1 MTMTDR
7 KLFRAAVV
15 IQEQSSRQ
23 RPVPES
29 IYLPDYSWNHLQ
41 QLKRNITRARERGWH
56 LAAQSLLGTLPDAC
70 RDLQRDLEAS
80 LQTLATHT
88 RPRLPTNA
96 SAIYQDLRA
105 LQGEFDKVEIDLT
118 AHELTVTTETIE
130 LEGVLLGE
138 FQIKL
143 YWTDIGQTSHPYRVV
158 ALDPNPA
165 ARREDVTH
173 PHVQDEQLCEGDG
186 RAAIAAALAE
196 SRFYDFFLL
205 VNQVLHSY
213 GEGSAYVE
221 LSDWDGTPCADC
233 GTSVSDDDRYYCH
246 RCDSTLCDSCSSNCQ
261 GCDNSHCTSCLQA
274 CADCGELYCSSC
286 LKACP
291 VCRKRF
297 CPDCRQ
303 EGLCTTC
310 YEILNPKTEEP
321 NNDSS
326 TESQCETACLVGQ
339 GS

>member
-23 RPVPES
+23 RPVS
-29 IYLPDYSWNHLQ
+29 DAIYLPEYSWNHLQ
-41 QLKRNITRARERGWH
+41 QLRRNITRARERGWH
-56 LAAQSLLGTLPDAC
+56 LAAQSLLGTLADAG
-70 RDLQRDLEAS
+70 RSMQRELETS
-80 LQTLATHT
+80 LRTLATHM
-88 RPRLPTNA
+88 RPRLPANA

-105 LQGEFDKVEIDLT
+105 LQGEFDKVEIDPT
-118 AHELTVTTETIE
+118 THELTVTTDTIE
-130 LEGVLLGE
+130 LEGVFLGE

-143 YWTDIGQTSHPYRVV
+143 NWTDIGQTSHPYRVV

-205 VNQVLHSY
+205 VNQVLHTY
-213 GEGSAYVE
+213 GQGSAYVE
-221 LSDWDGTPCADC
+221 LEAWDGTPCADC
-233 GTSVSDDDRYYCH
+233 GTSVSDDERYDCNG
-246 RCDSTLCDSCSSNCQ
+246 CDSTYCSSCSSSCE
-261 GCDNSHCTSCLQA
+261 GCNNSYCTSCLQA
-274 CADCGELYCSSC
+274 CADCGCEYCSGC
-286 LKACP
+286 LKTCS
-291 VCRKRF
+291 VCHKRF
-297 CPDCRQ
+297 CKECQ
-303 EGLCTTC
+303 ENRVCTTC
-310 YEILNPKTEEP
+310 YEELHPKTEEP

-326 TESQCETACLVGQ
+326 TESPSETACLVG
-339 GS
+339 